1 MHLYLNGINKNSVV
15 GKTLKI
21 RMCIYFHL
29 QAVEGS
35 VKNINDAN
43 NLDY

>member
-1 MHLYLNGINKNSVV
+1 MHLHLNDIYKNPVV
-15 GKTLKI
+15 GKKIKI

-35 VKNINDAN
+35 VKNINDAK